1 MPGRLL
7 MSMPTRSYAQTLS
20 TRRERALGQTALAY
34 SHSLLLV
41 GIDLGIFSSLTFRT
55 SLVAAI

>member
-41 GIDLGIFSSLTFRT
+41 GIDLGIFPSLTFRT
-55 SLVAAI
+55 SLVAAF